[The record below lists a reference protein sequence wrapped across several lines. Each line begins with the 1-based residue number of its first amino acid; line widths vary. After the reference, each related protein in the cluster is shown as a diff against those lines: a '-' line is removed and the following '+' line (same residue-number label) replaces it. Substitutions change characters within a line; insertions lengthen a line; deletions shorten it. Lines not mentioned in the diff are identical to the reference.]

1 MTEPAH
7 MENLPPE
14 NIAPETFRAGHV
26 ALVGRPNIGKSTL
39 LNALVGQPLAA
50 VSHKAQTTR
59 LVVRGILSGPGFQ
72 LVLEDTPG
80 LLDPRSALDRSML
93 RLAHRTA
100 AYADLV
106 VAMARPWTSTVA
118 EDMQM
123 IESLP
128 GHSPVVVAVNKI
140 DLVDKP
146 LLLPVMAQ
154 VASLTRVSEVVPV
167 SATGRDGLDALV
179 CVMACHVQT
188 SPPLYPPDQVSDQP
202 ERFFVAEI
210 LREQI
215 MLRYHEEVPYATAV
229 EIEEFVERDRGKDY
243 VRAVIWVERE
253 SQRIILVG
261 KRGAALKALGIH
273 ARTAVEQLLDRPVYL
288 ELWVKVRPKWRDREV
303 DLVRLGLGSAPSQ

>member
-1 MTEPAH
+1 MDDMFSRLVHKPSHLERFH
-7 MENLPPE
+7 
-14 NIAPETFRAGHV
+14 AGYV

-80 LLDPRSALDRSML
+80 LLDPRSTLDRAML
-93 RLAHRTA
+93 GLAHRA
-100 AYADLV
+100 AANADLV
-106 VAMARPWTSTVA
+106 LVMARPCQTCLPD
-118 EDMQM
+118 EIRM

-128 GHSPVVVAVNKI
+128 GRSAVVVAINKI

-146 LLLPVMAQ
+146 SLLPVMAQ
-154 VASLTRVSEVVPV
+154 LADLPRVGEVVPV
-167 SATGRDGLDALV
+167 SATQGDGLEALTA
-179 CVMACHVQT
+179 VMARHVPE
-188 SPPLYPPDQVSDQP
+188 SLPLYPPDQVSDQP

-215 MLRYHEEVPYATAV
+215 MLLYHDEVPYATAV
-229 EIEEFVERDRGKDY
+229 EIEDFTERDRGKDY

-253 SQRIILVG
+253 TQRRILLG
-261 KRGAALKALGIH
+261 KKGVALKALGTR

-288 ELWVKVRPKWRDREV
+288 ELWVKVRPKWREREA
-303 DLVRLGLGSAPSQ
+303 DLARLGLDRASF